1 MSTGWGLRGDVGA
14 LLDALYRIDLEDRAW
29 LESVM
34 EAAAPLVPGVLSVIA
49 GRYVWMPGQ
58 TGFSP
63 RVMVSQDPRA
73 AVRAV
78 ETADTADD
86 LFMSSTLGSER
97 RVYSVREVLGERLES
112 STVTVL
118 MREFGVADIFGVQ
131 TVAHGQPHEGA
142 FIGALCAAPVALHP
156 RGATTF
162 DRIASHLAAAT
173 RLRTEGLDA
182 HPVEGVL
189 SPDGRIA
196 HAEGVA
202 RTPEHQ
208 DALARAVRAIDR
220 ARRREAQTDP
230 EVLLDAW
237 RAIVERRWT
246 LSDVVE
252 SDGRRFMLARVNP
265 PAALSHQRLTPREQQ
280 VAALLVQGV
289 PQKAVGYELAMA
301 PSTVGFHVK
310 NIARK
315 LGARSRP
322 ELIRLLAAGRG
333 GTAP

>member
-1 MSTGWGLRGDVGA
+1 MSTTWGLQGDVGA
-14 LLDALYRIDLEDRAW
+14 LLDALYRIDLEDRPW
-29 LESVM
+29 LEGIM
-34 EAAAPLVPGVLSVIA
+34 EAAAPLAPGALTTIA
-49 GRYVWMPGQ
+49 GRYVWTPGQ
-58 TGFSP
+58 AGFTP

-73 AVRAV
+73 AMRAV

-142 FIGALCAAPVALHP
+142 FIAALCAEPVALQP

-173 RLRTEGLDA
+173 RLRTEGLEA
-182 HPVEGVL
+182 HPTEGVL
-189 SPDGRIA
+189 TPDGRLA

-220 ARRREAQTDP
+220 ARRRDARTDP
-230 EVLLDAW
+230 EALLDAW

-265 PAALSHQRLTPREQQ
+265 PAALSHQLLTPREQQ

-322 ELIRLLAAGRG
+322 ELIRLLAAGR
-333 GTAP
+333 PDPR